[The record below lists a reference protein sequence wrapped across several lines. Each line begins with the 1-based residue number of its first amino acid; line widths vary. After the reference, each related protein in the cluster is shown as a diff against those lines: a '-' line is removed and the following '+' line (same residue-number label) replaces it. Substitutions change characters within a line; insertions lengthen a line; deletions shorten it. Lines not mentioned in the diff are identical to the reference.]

1 MLHRILTALGVGGT
15 TESFEEPLWRALAVF
30 RMASLVQVFLLLIY
44 NRREYA
50 HPVAAWIVGLLIAAW
65 SIYTI
70 YAYSRIILRGWALLT
85 ADLLALCTASLAS
98 IPIVG
103 HVALAA
109 GTQTL
114 PASAIAGPV
123 VAWAIYGGRRIGAIA
138 ALIIGGCDL
147 FVRGNVDQ
155 NTVTGTVLLLLAA
168 LAIGHISRLG
178 TVAEERLAQAAQLE
192 AATRERERLARG
204 IHDSVLQV
212 LALVAH
218 RAAALGGEA
227 AELGRLAGEQ
237 EAALRTLIGSTAP
250 PLGARGVADL
260 RPALTRFAS
269 RTVNIV
275 APATPVGLPG
285 RTCDE
290 LVAAI
295 SSALDNVRRHAGA
308 DARAWVLVEDEVDAV
323 TVTVRDDGAGIPAG
337 RLAEAESDGRLGV
350 AQSIRGRLRDLGGT
364 VAISSLPGQGTEV
377 ELRVPR
383 TAP

>member
-1 MLHRILTALGVGGT
+1 MLRRVLTALGVGGGS
-15 TESFEEPLWRALAVF
+15 ESFEEPLWRALAVF
-30 RMASLVQVFLLLIY
+30 RMASLVQVFVLLIY
-44 NRREYA
+44 NRHEYR
-50 HPVAAWIVGLLIAAW
+50 HPVAAWIVGVLIAAW
-65 SIYTI
+65 SVYTI
-70 YAYSRIILRGWALLT
+70 YAYSRPLLRGWTLLT

-98 IPIVG
+98 LPIVG
-103 HVALAA
+103 HLALAA

-123 VAWAIYGGRRIGAIA
+123 VAWATYGGRRVGVIA

-147 FVRGNVDQ
+147 FVRGGVDQ
-155 NTVTGTVLLLLAA
+155 NTITGTVLLVLAA

-178 TVAEERLAQAAQLE
+178 SVAEGRLAQAAQLE

-237 EAALRTLIGSTAP
+237 EAALRTLIGSQARP
-250 PLGARGVADL
+250 IDQRGAADL

-269 RTVNIV
+269 RRVNIV
-275 APATPVGLPG
+275 APATAVGLPA
-285 RTCDE
+285 RICDE

-295 SSALDNVRRHAGA
+295 GSALDNVHRHAGP
-308 DARAWVLVEDEVDAV
+308 DARAWVLVEDELDTV
-323 TVTVRDDGAGIPAG
+323 TVTVRDDGTGIAAG
-337 RLAEAESDGRLGV
+337 RLDEAAAAGRLGV
-350 AQSIRGRLRDLGGT
+350 EQSIRGRLRDLGGT
-364 VAISSLPGQGTEV
+364 AVINSAPGQGTEV
-377 ELRVPR
+377 EMRIPR
-383 TAP
+383 MAT